1 MEIKQIA
8 HDITLIILQNK
19 VADQSPEQLVTTYFE
34 TLQKVTDAVIQY
46 KQDNRPKARVI
57 SRDTMP

>member
-8 HDITLIILQNK
+8 HDITLTILQNK

-57 SRDTMP
+57 SRDTMS

>member
-8 HDITLIILQNK
+8 HDITLTILQNK

>member
-8 HDITLIILQNK
+8 HDITLTILQNK
-19 VADQSPEQLVTTYFE
+19 VADQSPEQLVMTYFE

>member
-8 HDITLIILQNK
+8 HDITLTILQNK
-19 VADQSPEQLVTTYFE
+19 VADQSPEQLVMTYFE

-57 SRDTMP
+57 SRDTMS